1 MNDGNSG
8 NNYSITYVPTAATGV
23 ITAAPLTV
31 TAQTDSR
38 SYNGTTSSSVAP
50 VLTGTQYDAVG
61 TAATQTYD
69 NKNVGTTHVLSATGL
84 LMNDGNSGNNYSI
97 TYAPSAASGIIT
109 AAALTITAATNTRIY
124 DGTVTAAATPT
135 VSGLQPGDTVT
146 GLAEVYANKH
156 AGSGKTLAVA
166 SYSVNDGNGGNNY
179 SVSTVNNTTGVINA
193 APLMVTA
200 QSDSR
205 GYNGTTS
212 SAVAPVLTGT
222 QYDTIGTAATQ
233 TYDNKNVGTTH
244 VLSASG
250 LVINDGNGGNNYA
263 ITYMPSAATGIITA
277 APLSV
282 TAQSDSRGYNG
293 TTSSSVAP
301 VVTGTPYDPVG
312 TATTQT
318 YDNRN
323 VGTTHVLSATGL
335 VMNDGNSGNNYAITY
350 VSSAATGV
358 ITGAPLTVIAQT
370 DSRVYNGTTGSAV
383 APMLTGTQYDPVG
396 LAATQA
402 YDNKNV
408 STTHVLGA
416 SGLVMNDG
424 NSGNNYAITY
434 VPSAATGVITA
445 VPLAITADGKARLQ
459 GAANPPLT
467 ATYSGFVASEGPA
480 NLSGALVLS
489 TPAVVAS
496 PPGAYAI
503 TAGGHASTNYII
515 AYLDGVLTV
524 IPSGG
529 GGGRAGLSDAISFAT
544 QQASGASGPPAA
556 PTNPIGPQGVPV
568 LQVYQVDGTGI
579 RLPPGLQR

>member
-8 NNYSITYVPTAATGV
+8 NNYSITYVP
-23 ITAAPLTV
+23 
-31 TAQTDSR
+31 
-38 SYNGTTSSSVAP
+38 
-50 VLTGTQYDAVG
+50 
-61 TAATQTYD
+61 
-69 NKNVGTTHVLSATGL
+69 
-84 LMNDGNSGNNYSI
+84 
-97 TYAPSAASGIIT
+97 SAASGIIN
-109 AAALTITAATNTRIY
+109 AASLTITAATNTRIY
-124 DGTVTAAATPT
+124 DGSVTAVATPT

-156 AGSGKTLAVA
+156 AGSGKTLSVA
-166 SYSVNDGNGGNNY
+166 SYFVNDGNGGNNY
-179 SVSTVNNTTGVINA
+179 TVTTVNNTTGVITA
-193 APLMVTA
+193 APLTVTA
-200 QSDSR
+200 QTDNR
-205 GYNGTTS
+205 VYNGTTS
-212 SAVAPVLTGT
+212 SSVLPVLTGT
-222 QYDTIGTAATQ
+222 QYDPVGTAATQ
-233 TYDNKNVGTTH
+233 SYDNKNVGTTH

-282 TAQSDSRGYNG
+282 TAQTDNRIYNG
-293 TTSSSVAP
+293 TKGSSVAP
-301 VVTGTPYDPVG
+301 VVSGTQYDTVG
-312 TATTQT
+312 TAATQT

-323 VGTTHVLSATGL
+323 VGTTHVLRASGL
-335 VMNDGNSGNNYAITY
+335 VMNDGNSSNNYAITY

-358 ITGAPLTVIAQT
+358 ITAAPLTVTAQT
-370 DSRVYNGTTGSAV
+370 DSRVYNGTTSSAV
-383 APMLTGTQYDPVG
+383 APVLTGTQYDPVE

-402 YDNKNV
+402 YDNKNA
-408 STTHVLGA
+408 STTHVLSA

-445 VPLAITADGKARLQ
+445 VPLTIIADDKARLQ

-480 NLSGALVLS
+480 NLSGALVLG

-515 AYLDGVLTV
+515 TYVDGVLTV

-529 GGGRAGLSDAISFAT
+529 GAGGGAGLSDAISFAT
-544 QQASGASGPPAA
+544 QQGSGASGSPTA
-556 PTNPIGPQGVPV
+556 PSNPVGSQGLPV
-568 LQVYQVDGTGI
+568 QQVYQVDGTGI